1 DYPEPAELA
10 KIYAALTEQPQT
22 PGELRRRTQLDEE
35 VFSTALE
42 KLWIHGGAVLDPE
55 ENAVRGRPGWQASYV
70 AQREHKLAQ
79 LADMS
84 RYAESHG
91 CRMLHL
97 VRHFG
102 DREDSGEPC
111 GLCDVCAADD
121 CMVRRFRAPTA
132 EELAVAR
139 QTLASLRQRDG
150 QSTGQLFRELGG
162 GPETRRGFERLLGA
176 LAAAGLLA
184 IASDEFEKEGRTIHF
199 QRATLTPEALRGAA
213 VDAALEGLRLA
224 EEPAAAEPRQRVR
237 GARKERGA
245 RGDRRGDREARPDRR
260 DRREGRASRGAAA
273 REMGG
278 TSAGEPDAALV
289 AALKTWRLGEARRS
303 RLPAFRILTDRT
315 LLGLAAARPSG
326 EAGLLAVTGIG
337 PTLVRKYGEQ
347 LLDIV
352 RTHGAS

>member
-1 DYPEPAELA
+1 
-10 KIYAALTEQPQT
+10 
-22 PGELRRRTQLDEE
+22 
-35 VFSTALE
+35 
-42 KLWIHGGAVLDPE
+42 VLDPE
-55 ENAVRGRPGWQASYV
+55 ENAVRGRPGWQTSYV

-162 GPETRRGFERLLGA
+162 GPEARRGFERLLGA

-184 IASDEFEKEGRTIHF
+184 ISSDEFEKEGRTIHF
-199 QRATLTPEALRGAA
+199 QRATLTPEALRGGI
-213 VDAALEGLRLA
+213 AALDGLRLA
-224 EEPAAAEPRQRVR
+224 EEPAAATPRQRVR
-237 GARKERGA
+237 GAKKERGA
-245 RGDRRGDREARPDRR
+245 RGDRSG
-260 DRREGRASRGAAA
+260 GRARSTTAAP
-273 REMGG
+273 G
-278 TSAGEPDAALV
+278 TAAGEPDAALV
-289 AALKTWRLGEARRS
+289 VALKAWRLGEARRS

-326 EAGLLAVTGIG
+326 EEDLLAVTGIG

-347 LLDIV
+347 LLEIV
-352 RTHGAS
+352 ARSIG